1 MGKKILLIIL
11 LGMLAVLYA
20 EAQEGAKGQLAGR
33 VFNAKNNEPV
43 PFASVAIFGT
53 SIGAVSDQDG
63 KFTFAGLKP
72 GYVELRVS
80 SVGFE
85 PYVSSQILITN
96 ANKVNIDVPLNE
108 TSTQLDA
115 VVVKA
120 SPFRKTEESPVSL
133 RRIGIQE
140 IEKNPGGNRD
150 ISKVLQSFPGIST
163 GVAYR
168 NDLIVRGGGPSENK
182 FYLDDVEIPTI
193 NHFSTQGASGGP
205 VGIINVD
212 FVREVNLYSGAFPAD
227 RGNALSSVIEF
238 KQIDGNKEKLKVRG
252 AVGASD
258 MSLTLDGPL
267 GDKTTGIFSARRSY
281 LQFLF
286 SALGLPFLPTYN
298 DFQFKVRTRFDEH
311 NEMYVLGLGAI
322 DQSSLN
328 LNANKTE
335 AQRYILG
342 YLPVNNQWSYT
353 LGAVY
358 KHYRDNSYDTWVISR
373 SFLNNIAYKYKNNI
387 KEDSLKIL
395 DYSSQEAENKLRF
408 ENTGHFDNDIRTNF
422 GFNLELGQYDNQTF
436 RRTFLSGSPLNINY
450 NSHLDVLKYGMFAQ
464 MSRDFMHKRL
474 ALSLGIRFDGNNFSS
489 SMYNPFGQ
497 VSPRFSASYLL
508 TGKLSL
514 NFNTGIYY
522 QLPPY
527 TTLGY
532 RDSAG
537 DLVNRINKV
546 KYINSDHLVLGL
558 EYQPRESQ
566 SISVEGFYKYYR
578 HYPVSVNDSV
588 SIASKGGDYGTFGD
602 EAVIPAGKGK
612 AYGAEFLYR
621 NQDLLGFNVVVS
633 YTLVRSEFSAFTSA
647 MIPSAWDNKNLL
659 YITVSRH
666 FKRNWYLGWKW
677 RYIGGAPYT
686 PYDLQTSELQSAW
699 DAQGR
704 AYLDYSRFNQL
715 RLKAFQQLDVRV
727 DKEYYFNK
735 WSLIA
740 YLDVQN
746 VYNFKADAPPV
757 LVRKEDA
764 NGVPLP
770 AAGNPP
776 RYPLQQIT
784 GIGGGTVLPTMGIII
799 QF

>member
-1 MGKKILLIIL
+1 MV
-11 LGMLAVLYA
+11 LGMLPVMNAG
-20 EAQEGAKGQLAGR
+20 AQEESNGQLSGR

-63 KFTFAGLKP
+63 KFTFTGLKP
-72 GYVELRVS
+72 GYIELRVS

-85 PYVSSQILITN
+85 PYVSPQILITN
-96 ANKVNIDVPLNE
+96 ANKVNADVPLNE

-150 ISKVLQSFPGIST
+150 ISKVLQSFPGVST

-212 FVREVNLYSGAFPAD
+212 LVREVNLYSGAFPAD
-227 RGNALSSVIEF
+227 RGNALSSLIEF
-238 KQIDGNKEKLKVRG
+238 KQIDGNREKLKVRG

-258 MSLTLDGPL
+258 MSVTLDGPL

-311 NEMYVLGLGAI
+311 NEMYILGLGAI

-358 KHYRDNSYDTWVISR
+358 KHYRPNSYDTWLISR

-387 KEDSLKIL
+387 QVDSLKIL

-408 ENTGHFDNDIRTNF
+408 ENTGHFDNDIRTNV
-422 GFNLELGQYDNQTF
+422 GFNLELGQYDNHTF
-436 RRTFLSGSPLNINY
+436 RRTFLSGSPLDITY
-450 NSHLDVLKYGMFAQ
+450 NSHLDVIKYGLFGQ
-464 MSRDFMHKRL
+464 LSKDFMQKRL
-474 ALSLGIRFDGNNFSS
+474 TLSLGIRFDGNTFSS

-497 VSPRFSASYLL
+497 VSPRFSASYML
-508 TGKLSL
+508 TGNLSL

-532 RDSAG
+532 RDSSG

-546 KYINSDHLVLGL
+546 RYINSNHLVLGL
-558 EYQPRESQ
+558 EYQPGESQ

-578 HYPVSVNDSV
+578 NYPVSVTDSV

-602 EAVIPAGKGK
+602 EAVIPAGKGR

-633 YTLVRSEFSAFTSA
+633 YTMVRSEFSGFTSA

-659 YITVSRH
+659 YITASRH
-666 FKRNWYLGWKW
+666 FKRNWYIGWKW

-715 RLKAFQQLDVRV
+715 RLKPFQQLDVRI

-740 YLDVQN
+740 YIDVQN

-770 AAGNPP
+770 ATGNPP
-776 RYPLQQIT
+776 RYPLQQISGT
-784 GIGGGTVLPTMGIII
+784 GGGTVLPTLGIII